1 MGRTGTIFVAICMAI
16 IAASSATVLIFQFAR
31 PFGEAVSLSLALM
44 CTMILIHLLIGRAR
58 DRGAVSEAVDRL
70 EDRMADLDEDVG
82 NLEGRLTG
90 MEHTM
95 PRRTRAEIDPLF
107 AEVEV
112 LGTLVKQMAEAMS
125 DLETRVEDQQAL
137 APPSHAGA
145 LPHYGQA
152 PPQPLTDRPAA
163 LHPPQMAPAGAV
175 PLNAM
180 PVEVNA
186 PRHEPPVPQ
195 EFRQASEAAVNPFVN
210 RQASP
215 QPQES
220 AGRGDMAEW
229 DRRYGVTPPRPAVNQ
244 PPVPDGPPVPE
255 HQFGQTLSSVDE
267 FPLEDDGLMQ
277 PEPSGP
283 ERPQPNLAMRDL
295 ITSALNANRV
305 ELHLQPIV
313 TLPQRQVKYYEA
325 FTRLRDA
332 DGNAVEAAVFL
343 PEAVLSGQI
352 ARIDNLLLFRS
363 IQVIKRLTSRNRNA
377 MLFCNISSVSLVDET
392 FFPGFLEFVK
402 SNQTYSDV
410 LIFEFS
416 QSDVASM
423 GAMELESLNAL
434 YDAGFRFSIDRI
446 SDMKMDFNSLAGRG
460 FKFGKLHADYLIGRR
475 EANHGHIHPSDF
487 GDLLHRYG
495 MELITDHVE
504 TESQVL
510 ELLDY
515 DVNLA
520 QGNLFSPPRPV
531 RAEVLQGAP
540 APGPGA
546 RKTAT
551 G

>member
-1 MGRTGTIFVAICMAI
+1 MAV
-16 IAASSATVLIFQFAR
+16 IALSSATVLIFQFGR

-70 EDRMADLDEDVG
+70 EERMADLDEDVG

-125 DLETRVEDQQAL
+125 DLEARVEDQQAI
-137 APPSHAGA
+137 AP
-145 LPHYGQA
+145 
-152 PPQPLTDRPAA
+152 
-163 LHPPQMAPAGAV
+163 PPQMPSLPRYQQPQQPYQGESRPSSSYQAPQNWPPVQQPQAPQRQQQASAPSYSQAPDAGVQAPYAPAA
-175 PLNAM
+175 
-180 PVEVNA
+180 A
-186 PRHEPPVPQ
+186 P
-195 EFRQASEAAVNPFVN
+195 
-210 RQASP
+210 
-215 QPQES
+215 
-220 AGRGDMAEW
+220 GRDMDDF
-229 DRRYGVTPPRPAVNQ
+229 DRRYGVQTPRLGDRPGHSYAGEQ
-244 PPVPDGPPVPE
+244 PVHHEQDYAFDLPAEPE
-255 HQFGQTLSSVDE
+255 QRL
-267 FPLEDDGLMQ
+267 
-277 PEPSGP
+277 P
-283 ERPQPNLAMRDL
+283 ERAAMPAEKPKPNMAMREL

-325 FTRLRDA
+325 FTRLRDHG
-332 DGNAVEAAVFL
+332 GNLIEASAFL

-363 IQVIKRLTSRNRNA
+363 IQVVRRLTSRNRNA
-377 MLFCNISSVSLVDET
+377 ILFCNISTQSLVDDT

-402 SNQTYSDV
+402 ANQDLADV
-410 LIFEFS
+410 LVFEFS
-416 QSDVASM
+416 QDDVAQM
-423 GAMELESLNAL
+423 GALELESLSSL
-434 YDAGFRFSIDRI
+434 FEAGFRFSVDQIV
-446 SDMKMDFNSLAGRG
+446 DMKMDFNSLAGRG
-460 FKFGKLHADYLIGRR
+460 FKYGKLHADYLIGRR
-475 EANHGHIHPSDF
+475 EAKHGHIHPSDF

-495 MELITDHVE
+495 MQLITDHVE

-515 DVNLA
+515 DVKLA

-540 APGPGA
+540 APGPRRSAAG
-546 RKTAT
+546 
-551 G
+551 

>member
-1 MGRTGTIFVAICMAI
+1 MAV
-16 IAASSATVLIFQFAR
+16 IALSSATVLIFQFGR

-44 CTMILIHLLIGRAR
+44 CTMILVHLLIGRAR

-70 EDRMADLDEDVG
+70 EERMTDLDEDVG

-137 APPSHAGA
+137 APSPQMQGLPQQPQAQPQLPGYAAEAQRSHPAAQNFGA
-145 LPHYGQA
+145 VQPQSVQAPGQPVRPYQNAPAQPPAAHVGQA
-152 PPQPLTDRPAA
+152 APSPHRPN
-163 LHPPQMAPAGAV
+163 QG
-175 PLNAM
+175 
-180 PVEVNA
+180 
-186 PRHEPPVPQ
+186 Q
-195 EFRQASEAAVNPFVN
+195 
-210 RQASP
+210 
-215 QPQES
+215 
-220 AGRGDMAEW
+220 DDW
-229 DRRYGVTPPRPAVNQ
+229 DNRYGVNTPTHPGEASFAPDFASEPQQ
-244 PPVPDGPPVPE
+244 PSAPE
-255 HQFGQTLSSVDE
+255 VR
-267 FPLEDDGLMQ
+267 
-277 PEPSGP
+277 PEPPMAAGFP
-283 ERPQPNLAMRDL
+283 HEERPVLQRERPQPNMAMREL

-332 DGNAVEAAVFL
+332 NGNAVEAAAFL
-343 PEAVLSGQI
+343 PEAVQSGQI

-363 IQVIKRLTSRNRNA
+363 IQVIRRLTSRNRNA
-377 MLFCNISSVSLVDET
+377 ILFCNISSLSLVDET

-402 SNQTYSDV
+402 ANQNFADV
-410 LIFEFS
+410 LVFEFS
-416 QSDVASM
+416 QSDVAEM
-423 GAMELESLNAL
+423 GAMELESLSAL
-434 YDAGFRFSIDRI
+434 YDVGFRFSIDRI

-460 FKFGKLHADYLIGRR
+460 FRYGKLHADYLIGRR

-515 DVNLA
+515 DVKLA

-540 APGPGA
+540 APGP
-546 RKTAT
+546 RRTAA

>member
-16 IAASSATVLIFQFAR
+16 IALSSAIVLIFQFGR

-58 DRGAVSEAVDRL
+58 DRGAVSVAVDRL

-137 APPSHAGA
+137 APPPLAPN
-145 LPHYGQA
+145 LPHYPQARPAVQAHEAGIPPSYAPAPPSPPPYNPVHAEPRVPPQLHPMPQHEPEHPPVDHMNWQA
-152 PPQPLTDRPAA
+152 PAPQAPTPQVPA
-163 LHPPQMAPAGAV
+163 PQ
-175 PLNAM
+175 
-180 PVEVNA
+180 
-186 PRHEPPVPQ
+186 
-195 EFRQASEAAVNPFVN
+195 
-210 RQASP
+210 SP
-215 QPQES
+215 ETH
-220 AGRGDMAEW
+220 GHGDMAEW
-229 DRRYGVTPPRPAVNQ
+229 DRRYGVHGERPSEEDTMVTAPRPEPAFDFGDEVTSQADFQAKDVETVQ
-244 PPVPDGPPVPE
+244 PP
-255 HQFGQTLSSVDE
+255 
-267 FPLEDDGLMQ
+267 
-277 PEPSGP
+277 
-283 ERPQPNLAMRDL
+283 RPQPNMAMREL

-332 DGNAVEAAVFL
+332 EGNAIAATAFL

-352 ARIDNLLLFRS
+352 ARIDNLLLFRAV
-363 IQVIKRLTSRNRNA
+363 QVIRRLTSRNRNA
-377 MLFCNISSVSLVDET
+377 VLFCNISLVSLVDET

-402 SNQTYSDV
+402 SNRDFADV
-410 LIFEFS
+410 LVFEFS
-416 QSDVASM
+416 QGDVAEM

-434 YDAGFRFSIDRI
+434 YEVGFRFSIDRI
-446 SDMKMDFNSLAGRG
+446 NDMKMDFNSLAGRG
-460 FKFGKLHADYLIGRR
+460 FKYGKLHADYLIGRR
-475 EANHGHIHPSDF
+475 EAKHGHIHPSDF

-515 DVNLA
+515 DVKLA

-540 APGPGA
+540 AP
-546 RKTAT
+546 RKSAA

>member
-16 IAASSATVLIFQFAR
+16 IALSSATVLIFQFGR

-44 CTMILIHLLIGRAR
+44 CTMILIHLLISRAR
-58 DRGAVSEAVDRL
+58 DRGAVSVAVDRL
-70 EDRMADLDEDVG
+70 EERMADLDEDVG

-95 PRRTRAEIDPLF
+95 PRKTRAEIDPLF

-137 APPSHAGA
+137 APPPRAPN
-145 LPHYGQA
+145 LPHYPQSPPAAHGQSA
-152 PPQPLTDRPAA
+152 AVPPAYVPPLGNSPQPLS
-163 LHPPQMAPAGAV
+163 
-175 PLNAM
+175 
-180 PVEVNA
+180 PVQ
-186 PRHEPPVPQ
+186 R
-195 EFRQASEAAVNPFVN
+195 EAAVPQQLHPAAQ
-210 RQASP
+210 QAP
-215 QPQES
+215 QPPIDHSVDWRSPAPQTHAPQPSET
-220 AGRGDMAEW
+220 AGHGDMAEW
-229 DRRYGVTPPRPAVNQ
+229 DRRYGVHADRPPAAERGA
-244 PPVPDGPPVPE
+244 PPSP
-255 HQFGQTLSSVDE
+255 
-267 FPLEDDGLMQ
+267 
-277 PEPSGP
+277 PEPAFEFDEELAP
-283 ERPQPNLAMRDL
+283 ETELRAREVEQVPPQRPQPNMAMREL

-325 FTRLRDA
+325 FTRLRDGE
-332 DGNAVEAAVFL
+332 GNAVEAAAFL

-352 ARIDNLLLFRS
+352 ARIDNLLLFRA
-363 IQVIKRLTSRNRNA
+363 IQVIRRLTSRNRNA
-377 MLFCNISSVSLVDET
+377 VLFCNISSVSLVDET

-402 SNQTYSDV
+402 SNRDFADV
-410 LIFEFS
+410 LVFEFS
-416 QSDVASM
+416 QNDVAEM

-434 YDAGFRFSIDRI
+434 YDVGFRFSIDRI

-460 FKFGKLHADYLIGRR
+460 FKYGKLHADYLIGRR
-475 EANHGHIHPSDF
+475 EAKHGHIHPSDF

-515 DVNLA
+515 DVKLA

-540 APGPGA
+540 APGP
-546 RKTAT
+546 RKSAA

>member
-1 MGRTGTIFVAICMAI
+1 MAV
-16 IAASSATVLIFQFAR
+16 IALSSATVLVFQFGR

-58 DRGAVSEAVDRL
+58 DRGAVNEAVDRL
-70 EDRMADLDEDVG
+70 EERMADLDDDVG

-90 MEHTM
+90 MEHSL

-125 DLETRVEDQQAL
+125 DLETRVEDQQAV
-137 APPSHAGA
+137 APPPQRQS
-145 LPHYGQA
+145 LPRY
-152 PPQPLTDRPAA
+152 
-163 LHPPQMAPAGAV
+163 
-175 PLNAM
+175 
-180 PVEVNA
+180 
-186 PRHEPPVPQ
+186 
-195 EFRQASEAAVNPFVN
+195 
-210 RQASP
+210 P
-215 QPQES
+215 QPQPAQQPLVQPYFPEPQPVPAPQSVPAPHSS
-220 AGRGDMAEW
+220 ANAPYAQSDWTSDERQGAEDGAFGRGGYETAQDQASGFPSVEPAQSHGGVSDW
-229 DRRYGVTPPRPAVNQ
+229 DRKYGVHAPRPEDRGFQ
-244 PPVPDGPPVPE
+244 QETPGRPDRPPQEPAPAQAFAE
-255 HQFGQTLSSVDE
+255 
-267 FPLEDDGLMQ
+267 PLQ
-277 PEPSGP
+277 
-283 ERPQPNLAMRDL
+283 ERPPAPREQARPNMAMREL

-332 DGNAVEAAVFL
+332 SGNAVEARRFV
-343 PEAVLSGQI
+343 PEAVRSGQI

-363 IQVIKRLTSRNRNA
+363 VQVIRRLTSRNRNA
-377 MLFCNISSVSLVDET
+377 RLFCNISSLSLVDDT
-392 FFPGFLEFVK
+392 FLPGFLEFVK
-402 SNQTYSDV
+402 ANREFADV
-410 LIFEFS
+410 LVFEFS
-416 QSDVASM
+416 QDDVAQM
-423 GAMELESLNAL
+423 GAMELESLSAL
-434 YDAGFRFSIDRI
+434 YDIGFRFSIDQI

-460 FKFGKLHADYLIGRR
+460 FKFGKLNADFLIGRR

-515 DVNLA
+515 DVKLA

-540 APGPGA
+540 APGPRQSA
-546 RKTAT
+546 AQ
-551 G
+551 

>member
-16 IAASSATVLIFQFAR
+16 IALSSATVLIFQFGR

-58 DRGAVSEAVDRL
+58 DRGAVSVAVDRL
-70 EDRMADLDEDVG
+70 EERMADLDEDVG

-95 PRRTRAEIDPLF
+95 PRKTRAEIDPLF

-137 APPSHAGA
+137 APPPRAPN
-145 LPHYGQA
+145 LPHYPQSPPAMHGPGAPVPPVFAPPPGNPPASPVQVGPGFPQQLQPASRQA
-152 PPQPLTDRPAA
+152 P
-163 LHPPQMAPAGAV
+163 
-175 PLNAM
+175 
-180 PVEVNA
+180 
-186 PRHEPPVPQ
+186 EPPVDHAVDWNAPAPQ
-195 EFRQASEAAVNPFVN
+195 TYAPPHET
-210 RQASP
+210 
-215 QPQES
+215 
-220 AGRGDMAEW
+220 AGHGDMAEW
-229 DRRYGVTPPRPAVNQ
+229 DRRYGVHADRLAAGERAVPPPPSEPAFEFGDEMAPEADLRAKDVE
-244 PPVPDGPPVPE
+244 PVPPQ
-255 HQFGQTLSSVDE
+255 HQ
-267 FPLEDDGLMQ
+267 
-277 PEPSGP
+277 
-283 ERPQPNLAMRDL
+283 QPNMAMWEM

-325 FTRLRDA
+325 YTRLRDGE
-332 DGNAVEAAVFL
+332 GNAVEAAAFL

-352 ARIDNLLLFRS
+352 ARIDNILLFRA
-363 IQVIKRLTSRNRNA
+363 IQVIRRLTSRNRNA
-377 MLFCNISSVSLVDET
+377 VLFCNISSVSLVDET

-402 SNQTYSDV
+402 SNRDFADV
-410 LIFEFS
+410 LVFEFS
-416 QSDVASM
+416 QSDVAEM

-434 YDAGFRFSIDRI
+434 YDVGFRFSVDRI

-460 FKFGKLHADYLIGRR
+460 FKYGKLHADYLIGRR
-475 EANHGHIHPSDF
+475 EAKHGHIHPSDF

-515 DVNLA
+515 EVKLA

-540 APGPGA
+540 APGP
-546 RKTAT
+546 RKSAA

>member
-1 MGRTGTIFVAICMAI
+1 MAV
-16 IAASSATVLIFQFAR
+16 IALSSATVLIFQFGR

-82 NLEGRLTG
+82 NLEVRLTG

-137 APPSHAGA
+137 APPPQMQG
-145 LPHYGQA
+145 L
-152 PPQPLTDRPAA
+152 PPQP
-163 LHPPQMAPAGAV
+163 
-175 PLNAM
+175 
-180 PVEVNA
+180 
-186 PRHEPPVPQ
+186 
-195 EFRQASEAAVNPFVN
+195 QA
-210 RQASP
+210 
-215 QPQES
+215 QPQLPGYAADS
-220 AGRGDMAEW
+220 Q
-229 DRRYGVTPPRPAVNQ
+229 PPRPATQNFGASQSPAAQAPGHQAHGYQNAAAPPAAAHPGAAGAGQQGDAWDNRYGVNTHQHPGEASFAPEVRQ
-244 PPVPDGPPVPE
+244 PSAPEVRPERPMAAGFPHDERPVL
-255 HQFGQTLSSVDE
+255 Q
-267 FPLEDDGLMQ
+267 
-277 PEPSGP
+277 P
-283 ERPQPNLAMRDL
+283 ERPQPNMAMREL

-332 DGNAVEAAVFL
+332 NGNAVEAAAFL
-343 PEAVLSGQI
+343 AEAVQSGQI

-363 IQVIKRLTSRNRNA
+363 IQVIRRLTSRNRNA
-377 MLFCNISSVSLVDET
+377 VLFCNISSLSLVDET

-402 SNQTYSDV
+402 ANQNFADV
-410 LIFEFS
+410 LVFEFS
-416 QSDVASM
+416 QSDVAEM
-423 GAMELESLNAL
+423 GAMELESLSAL
-434 YDAGFRFSIDRI
+434 YDVGFRFSIDRI

-460 FKFGKLHADYLIGRR
+460 FKYGKLHADYLIGRR

-515 DVNLA
+515 DVKLA

-540 APGPGA
+540 APGP
-546 RKTAT
+546 RRTAA

>member
-1 MGRTGTIFVAICMAI
+1 MAV
-16 IAASSATVLIFQFAR
+16 IALSSATVLIFQFGR

-44 CTMILIHLLIGRAR
+44 CTMILVHLLIGRAR

-70 EDRMADLDEDVG
+70 EERMADLDEDVG

-137 APPSHAGA
+137 AS
-145 LPHYGQA
+145 
-152 PPQPLTDRPAA
+152 
-163 LHPPQMAPAGAV
+163 PPQMQSLPQQPQPQPQLPGYAADNRSPQPNPQNFGAVQPQPAQAPAQPAHPYQNSHMQPPAAHAGEVDHNQHQPNQRQEAWDSRYG
-175 PLNAM
+175 
-180 PVEVNA
+180 VNA
-186 PRHEPPVPQ
+186 PTRPDPSFAPDAHQPSAPEVRPEPPM
-195 EFRQASEAAVNPFVN
+195 AAGFPH
-210 RQASP
+210 
-215 QPQES
+215 E
-220 AGRGDMAEW
+220 E
-229 DRRYGVTPPRPAVNQ
+229 RPVLQ
-244 PPVPDGPPVPE
+244 
-255 HQFGQTLSSVDE
+255 
-267 FPLEDDGLMQ
+267 
-277 PEPSGP
+277 P
-283 ERPQPNLAMRDL
+283 ERPQPNMAMREL

-332 DGNAVEAAVFL
+332 NGNAVEAAAFL
-343 PEAVLSGQI
+343 SEAVQSGQI

-363 IQVIKRLTSRNRNA
+363 IQVIRRLTSRNRNA
-377 MLFCNISSVSLVDET
+377 ILFCNISSLSLVDET

-402 SNQTYSDV
+402 ANQNFADV
-410 LIFEFS
+410 LVFEFS
-416 QSDVASM
+416 QSDVAEM
-423 GAMELESLNAL
+423 GAMELESLSAL
-434 YDAGFRFSIDRI
+434 YDVGFRFSIDRI

-515 DVNLA
+515 DVKLA

-540 APGPGA
+540 APGP
-546 RKTAT
+546 RRTAA